1 MVQVFIEA
9 KNPNT
14 SEYQFIEYVL
24 DLWNIKINKSDIIPV
39 NGKDN
44 LKKFVNQFTTG
55 TLWDKKNI
63 VIFDADSIDKNG
75 GFVQRKQ
82 ELENF
87 KQQNKIDFDLFLWPN
102 NHDDGT
108 FEDVLLH
115 SVKDEHQHI
124 LECFDKFENC
134 IRQYNKTYSYAFPNN
149 KSKIYTYKEL
159 LQGHKDANDWQF
171 GNKKYWN
178 FNNDYI
184 KALKDFLL
192 QYK

>member
-9 KNPNT
+9 KNSNT

-24 DLWNIKINKSDIIPV
+24 ESLEMENKTIICV
-39 NGKDN
+39 GGKDN
-44 LKKFVNQFTTG
+44 LKKFANNIFQKG
-55 TLWDKKNI
+55 PLEDDKKNI

-75 GFVQRKQ
+75 GFFKRKQ

-87 KQQNKIDFDLFLWPN
+87 KQQNEIDFDLFLWPN

-108 FEDVLLH
+108 FEDVLLD
-115 SVKDEHQHI
+115 SVKDEHRHI
-124 LECFDKFENC
+124 LKCFDKFENC
-134 IRQYNKTYSYAFPNN
+134 IRQENKTYSYAFPNN